1 MGRSKVELFEEIRRD
16 HGEGGISIR
25 GLADRHGV
33 HRRTVRQALA
43 SAVPPE
49 RKAATRAAPA
59 LDRWKP
65 AIDAMLREDLDA
77 PRKQRHTAKRVFDRL
92 VDEHEAS
99 VSYSTVRA
107 YVHDRRPQIDAE
119 AGRRVAEAF
128 IAQEHAPGREAE
140 VDFAD
145 IWVILGGVKT
155 KLYLFTLRLS
165 CSGKAVHRAFATGS
179 QESFLEGH
187 RIAFEVLGGVPMGQV
202 RYDNLKAAVTRIL
215 LGRARAESDRWVA
228 FRSHYG
234 FDSFYCLPGKEG
246 AHEKGGVEGEGGR
259 FRRNHLVPM
268 PRVASIAELNDLL
281 AAADAAD
288 DDRRI
293 GLRTATV
300 GEAFAA
306 EAPFLKPLPADG
318 FETGLELTPRVDRH
332 ARITVRQVQ
341 YSVPAQ
347 LIGRRVRVLLRA
359 VEVIVFDGARQV
371 AVHERSHVRGSM
383 HLVLD
388 HYLEVLARKPGALP
402 GSTAL
407 AQARASGAFTPAHQR
422 WWDAARARHG
432 DTAGTQSLVEVLLL
446 HRHLP
451 AGAVAAGIAAALEVG
466 ALSADIVAIEARKAA
481 AATPAPTHEVVRRP
495 LAPVVPLPARPTE
508 PIPDD
513 DRPAPSVAHYDQLL
527 TQPKESTA

>member
-1 MGRSKVELFEEIRRD
+1 M
-16 HGEGGISIR
+16 
-25 GLADRHGV
+25 
-33 HRRTVRQALA
+33 
-43 SAVPPE
+43 
-49 RKAATRAAPA
+49 
-59 LDRWKP
+59 
-65 AIDAMLREDLDA
+65 
-77 PRKQRHTAKRVFDRL
+77 
-92 VDEHEAS
+92 
-99 VSYSTVRA
+99 SYSTVRA

-293 GLRTATV
+293 GLRTAGRRGV
-300 GEAFAA
+300 RRRAA
-306 EAPFLKPLPADG
+306 VLRPLPADG
-318 FETGLELTPRVDRH
+318 SRPARPEPRVDRH
-332 ARITVRQVQ
+332 ARITVRHA
-341 YSVPAQ
+341 STRCPPADRPSGAGAAA
-347 LIGRRVRVLLRA
+347 GRRGDRVRR
-359 VEVIVFDGARQV
+359 R
-371 AVHERSHVRGSM
+371 
-383 HLVLD
+383 
-388 HYLEVLARKPGALP
+388 
-402 GSTAL
+402 
-407 AQARASGAFTPAHQR
+407 
-422 WWDAARARHG
+422 
-432 DTAGTQSLVEVLLL
+432 
-446 HRHLP
+446 P
-451 AGAVAAGIAAALEVG
+451 AGRG
-466 ALSADIVAIEARKAA
+466 
-481 AATPAPTHEVVRRP
+481 P
-495 LAPVVPLPARPTE
+495 
-508 PIPDD
+508 
-513 DRPAPSVAHYDQLL
+513 
-527 TQPKESTA
+527 

>member
-1 MGRSKVELFEEIRRD
+1 M
-16 HGEGGISIR
+16 
-25 GLADRHGV
+25 
-33 HRRTVRQALA
+33 RQALA

-49 RKAATRAAPA
+49 RKTPERSAPA

-65 AIDAMLREDLDA
+65 TIDEMLRSDVDA

-92 VDEHEAS
+92 VDEHDAV

-107 YVHDRRPQIDAE
+107 YVQGRRPQIMAE
-119 AGRRVAEAF
+119 AERSVADAF
-128 IAQEHAPGREAE
+128 IAQEHAPAREAE

-145 IWVILGGVKT
+145 IWVILAGVKA

-165 CSGKAVHRAFATGS
+165 CSGKSVHRAFATAS

-187 RIAFEVLGGVPMGQV
+187 RIAFEVLGGVPTGHV
-202 RYDNLKAAVTRIL
+202 RYDNLKAAVTRIFM
-215 LGRARAESDRWVA
+215 GRARAENERWVA

-234 FDSFYCLPGKEG
+234 FDAFYCIPGKDG
-246 AHEKGGVEGEGGR
+246 AHEKGGVEGEGGW

-268 PRVASIAELNDLL
+268 PRVDSIAELNDLL
-281 AAADAAD
+281 AQFDAAD

-293 GLRTATV
+293 GLRTTTI
-300 GEAFAA
+300 GQAFTA
-306 EAPFLKPLPADG
+306 EAPYLAPLPAEA
-318 FETGLELTPRVDRH
+318 FETGLELSPRVDRH

-341 YSVPAQ
+341 YSVPAR

-359 VEVIVFDGARQV
+359 TEVIVFDGSRQV

-407 AQARASGAFTPAHQR
+407 AQARASGAFTPMHQQ
-422 WWDAARARHG
+422 WWDCARAAHG
-432 DTAGTQSLVEVLLL
+432 DTAGTQALVEVLLL

-451 AGAVAAGIAAALEVG
+451 ASAVTAGIAAALDVG
-466 ALSADIVAIEARKAA
+466 SASADVVAIQARKTASA
-481 AATPAPTHEVVRRP
+481 IHEPCTPPG
-495 LAPVVPLPARPTE
+495 LAPVLPLPARPAS
-508 PIPDD
+508 PVPSD

-527 TQPKESTA
+527 TQPKESTAQ

>member
-1 MGRSKVELFEEIRRD
+1 M
-16 HGEGGISIR
+16 
-25 GLADRHGV
+25 

-43 SAVPPE
+43 SAVPPV

-65 AIDAMLREDLDA
+65 VIDAMLREDLDA

-92 VDEHEAS
+92 VGEHGAG

-107 YVHDRRPQIDAE
+107 YVHVRRPVIDAE
-119 AGRRVAEAF
+119 GGRVAGEVF
-128 IAQEHAPGREAE
+128 IAQEHGPGREAE
-140 VDFAD
+140 VDFAEF
-145 IWVILGGVKT
+145 WVVLAGVRT
-155 KLYLFTLRLS
+155 KLNLFTFRLS

-179 QESFLEGH
+179 QESFMEGH
-187 RIAFEVLGGVPMGQV
+187 RIAFEAVGGVPTGQV

-215 LGRARAESDRWVA
+215 MGRARAESERWVA

-234 FDSFYCLPGKEG
+234 FSSFYCLPGKGG
-246 AHEKGGVEGEGGR
+246 AHEKGGVEGEGGW

-268 PRVASIAELNDLL
+268 PKVESIAELNELL
-281 AAADAAD
+281 AAADADD

-293 GLRTATV
+293 GLRTDTI
-300 GEAFAA
+300 GQAFAA
-306 EAPFLKPLPADG
+306 EAPFLAPLPAEA

-332 ARITVRQVQ
+332 ARVMVRQVQ
-341 YSVPAQ
+341 YSVPAH

-359 VEVIVFDGARQV
+359 SEVVVFDGARQV

-388 HYLEVLARKPGALP
+388 HYLEALARKPGALP

-407 AQARASGAFTPAHQR
+407 AQARASGAFTSTHQD

-432 DTAGTQSLVEVLLL
+432 DTAGTQALVEVLLL

-451 AGAVAAGIAAALEVG
+451 PEAVVAGIAAALHAG
-466 ALSADIVAIEARKAA
+466 ALVADVVAIEARKAA
-481 AATPAPTHEVVRRP
+481 ASTPAAPTRDVAPGP
-495 LAPVVPLPARPTE
+495 LAPVVPLQARSPAAIAP
-508 PIPDD
+508 D
-513 DRPAPSVAHYDQLL
+513 DRPVPSVAHYDQLL
-527 TQPKESTA
+527 TQPKETIAR

>member
-1 MGRSKVELFEEIRRD
+1 VGRSKVELFEAIRRD
-16 HGEGGISIR
+16 HAAGEISIR

-49 RKAATRAAPA
+49 RKTPKRAAPA

-65 AIDAMLREDLDA
+65 TIDEMLRADLEA

-92 VDEHEAS
+92 VDEHDAV

-107 YVHDRRPQIDAE
+107 YVHDRRPQIAAE
-119 AGRRVAEAF
+119 AERAIADAF

-145 IWVILGGVKT
+145 IWVILAGVKT
-155 KLYLFTLRLS
+155 KLHLFTLRLS
-165 CSGKAVHRAFATGS
+165 CSGKSVHRAFATGS

-187 RIAFEVLGGVPMGQV
+187 RIAFEILGGVPTGQI

-215 LGRARAESDRWVA
+215 MGRARAENERWIA

-234 FDSFYCLPGKEG
+234 FETFYCLPGKDG
-246 AHEKGGVEGEGGR
+246 AHEKGGVEGEGGW

-268 PRVASIAELNDLL
+268 PKVDSIAELNELL
-281 AAADAAD
+281 AAADDAD
-288 DDRRI
+288 NGRRI
-293 GLRTATV
+293 GLRTVTI
-300 GEAFAA
+300 GQAFAA
-306 EAPFLKPLPADG
+306 EAPFLAPLPVEA

-332 ARITVRQVQ
+332 ARIVVRQVQ
-341 YSVPAQ
+341 YSVPAH

-359 VEVIVFDGARQV
+359 TEVIVFDGPRRV

-383 HLVLD
+383 HLILD

-407 AQARASGAFTPAHQR
+407 AQARAAGVFTPVHQQ
-422 WWDAARARHG
+422 WWDAVRAKHG
-432 DTAGTQSLVEVLLL
+432 DTIGTQTLVEVLLL

-451 AGAVAAGIAAALEVG
+451 AAAVLTGITAALEVG
-466 ALSADIVAIEARKAA
+466 ALSADIVAIEARKASA
-481 AATPAPTHEVVRRP
+481 VISGQAPSRPALAPIVPLQARATP
-495 LAPVVPLPARPTE
+495 PVPV
-508 PIPDD
+508 D
-513 DRPAPSVAHYDQLL
+513 DRPVPSVAHYDELL
-527 TQPKESTA
+527 TQAKESTA